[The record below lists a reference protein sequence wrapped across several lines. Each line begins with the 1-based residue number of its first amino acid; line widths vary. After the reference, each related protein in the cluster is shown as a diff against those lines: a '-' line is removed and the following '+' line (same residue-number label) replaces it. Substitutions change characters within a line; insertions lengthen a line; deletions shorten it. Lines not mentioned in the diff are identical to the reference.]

1 MILNETYTLA
11 NGVKIPKLGLGT
23 WLIENDKAA
32 DAVRNAVKA
41 GYRSAWQRMYGTKRY
56 RRRAKKTAIKIRFSF
71 LLATRIP
78 HTRNTL
84 RGTVTLR
91 KLPPLRF
98 LCTT

>member
-56 RRRAKKTAIKIRFSF
+56 R
-71 LLATRIP
+71 
-78 HTRNTL
+78 H
-84 RGTVTLR
+84 
-91 KLPPLRF
+91 
-98 LCTT
+98 